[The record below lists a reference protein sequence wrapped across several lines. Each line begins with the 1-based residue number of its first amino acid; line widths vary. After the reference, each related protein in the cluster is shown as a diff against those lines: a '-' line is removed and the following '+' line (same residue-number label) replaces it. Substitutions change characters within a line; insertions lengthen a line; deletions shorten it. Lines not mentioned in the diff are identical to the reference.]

1 MSEKMELV
9 NREEQSPVAGSK
21 APTVVPSVDIY
32 ENDDEILLYADMP
45 GVTKEA
51 IAINLENGRLT
62 INGHRK
68 VCGSGTAQLE
78 EFGEVEYER
87 AFSVP
92 QGIDI
97 NKVKA
102 NMTNGVLSLHLPK
115 SDAVKPRQIEVQA
128 G

>member
-1 MSEKMELV
+1 MSEKV
-9 NREEQSPVAGSK
+9 DIVTRDEQSPAVSK
-21 APTVVPSVDIY
+21 ALTVTPSVDIF

-45 GVTKEA
+45 GVEKDA
-51 IAINLENGRLT
+51 IAINLENGSLT
-62 INGHRK
+62 INGHRT
-68 VCGSGTAQLE
+68 VAGDGEAQFE

-102 NMTNGVLSLHLPK
+102 NMNNGVLSLHLPK
-115 SDAVKPRQIEVQA
+115 SEAVKPRQIEVQA

>member
-1 MSEKMELV
+1 MSEKMEII
-9 NREEQSPVAGSK
+9 NRDEQSPVARQV
-21 APTVVPSVDIY
+21 PTITPSVDIY
-32 ENDDEILLYADMP
+32 ENDDEIFLYADMP

-62 INGHRK
+62 INGHRTM
-68 VCGSGTAQLE
+68 SGEGVAQFE

-102 NMTNGVLSLHLPK
+102 NMNNGVLSLHLPK
-115 SDAVKPRQIEVQA
+115 SEAVKPRQITVQA

>member
-1 MSEKMELV
+1 MSEKMEIV
-9 NREEQSPVAGSK
+9 TRDEQSPAVSK
-21 APTVVPSVDIY
+21 APTVTPSVDIF

-45 GVTKEA
+45 GVEKDA
-51 IAINLENGRLT
+51 IAINLENGSLT
-62 INGHRK
+62 INGHRNPA
-68 VCGSGTAQLE
+68 GDGEAQFE

-102 NMTNGVLSLHLPK
+102 NMNNGVLSLHLPK
-115 SDAVKPRQIEVQA
+115 SEAVKPRQIEVQS

>member
-1 MSEKMELV
+1 MSEKMEIV
-9 NREEQSPVAGSK
+9 NRDEQSPVARQV
-21 APTVVPSVDIY
+21 PTVTPSVDIF

-45 GVTKEA
+45 GVDKEA

-62 INGHRK
+62 INGHRS
-68 VCGSGTAQLE
+68 VTGDGQVQFE

-97 NKVKA
+97 SKVKA

-115 SDAVKPRQIEVQA
+115 SEAVKPRQIEVQA

>member
-1 MSEKMELV
+1 MSEKMEMMTQD
-9 NREEQSPVAGSK
+9 EQHPVAVRK
-21 APTVVPSVDIY
+21 APTVTPSVDIY

-45 GVTKEA
+45 GVAKDA

-68 VCGSGTAQLE
+68 ISSDGEAQFE

-102 NMTNGVLSLHLPK
+102 NMDNGVLALHLPK
-115 SDAVKPRQIEVQA
+115 SEAIKPRQIAVQV

>member
-1 MSEKMELV
+1 MSEKMDII
-9 NREEQSPVAGSK
+9 NRDEQGPVARQV
-21 APTVVPSVDIY
+21 PTVIPSVDIY

-62 INGHRK
+62 INGHRTI
-68 VCGSGTAQLE
+68 SGPGVAQFE
-78 EFGEVEYER
+78 EFGAVEYER

-102 NMTNGVLSLHLPK
+102 NMNNGVLSLHLPK
-115 SDAVKPRQIEVQA
+115 SEAVKPRQIMVQA

>member
-1 MSEKMELV
+1 MSDKMEIM
-9 NREEQSPVAGSK
+9 NREEQTPAASQAATVT
-21 APTVVPSVDIY
+21 PTVDIY

-45 GVTKEA
+45 GVAKDA

-62 INGHRK
+62 INGHRT
-68 VCGSGTAQLE
+68 VSAEGQVQFE
-78 EFGEVEYER
+78 EFGDVEYER

-102 NMTNGVLSLHLPK
+102 VMNNGVLSLHLPK
-115 SDAVKPRQIEVQA
+115 SEAVKPRQIEVQA

>member
-1 MSEKMELV
+1 MSEKMEIAT
-9 NREEQSPVAGSK
+9 RDEQSPVVSQ
-21 APTVVPSVDIY
+21 APTIAPSVDIY

-45 GVTKEA
+45 GVDKDA

-68 VCGSGTAQLE
+68 VTGDGEAQFE

-97 NKVKA
+97 SKVKA
-102 NMTNGVLSLHLPK
+102 SMENGVLGLHLPK
-115 SDAVKPRQIEVQA
+115 SEAVKPRQIEVKV

>member
-1 MSEKMELV
+1 MSEKMEIM
-9 NREEQSPVAGSK
+9 NRDEQNAVAARPV
-21 APTVVPSVDIY
+21 PTISPSVDIF

-45 GVTKEA
+45 GVAKDA
-51 IAINLENGRLT
+51 IVINLENGRLT
-62 INGHRK
+62 INGHRT
-68 VCGSGTAQLE
+68 VTGDGEVQFE

-92 QGIDI
+92 QGIDN

-102 NMTNGVLSLHLPK
+102 NMENGVLRLHLAK
-115 SDAVKPRQIEVQA
+115 SEAVKPRQIEVQA

>member
-1 MSEKMELV
+1 MSEKMDIV
-9 NREEQSPVAGSK
+9 TRDEQSPAVSK
-21 APTVVPSVDIY
+21 PPTVTPSVDIF

-45 GVTKEA
+45 GVEKDA
-51 IAINLENGRLT
+51 IAINLENGSLT
-62 INGHRK
+62 INGHRT
-68 VCGSGTAQLE
+68 VAGEGEAQFE

-102 NMTNGVLSLHLPK
+102 NMNNGVLSLHLPK
-115 SDAVKPRQIEVQA
+115 SEAVKPRQIEVQA

>member
-1 MSEKMELV
+1 MSEKMEIASNKEQELAS
-9 NREEQSPVAGSK
+9 REIPMVSPG
-21 APTVVPSVDIY
+21 VDIF
-32 ENDDEILLYADMP
+32 ENDDELLLYADMP
-45 GVTKEA
+45 GVAKEA
-51 IAINLENGRLT
+51 IAINLENGRLS
-62 INGHRK
+62 I
-68 VCGSGTAQLE
+68 SGQRQVASKGDAQFE
-78 EFGEVEYER
+78 EFGEVKYER

-102 NMTNGVLSLHLPK
+102 QMDSGVLCLHLPK

>member
-1 MSEKMELV
+1 MSDKMEIM
-9 NREEQSPVAGSK
+9 NREEQTPAVSQAATVT
-21 APTVVPSVDIY
+21 PTVDIY

-45 GVTKEA
+45 GVAKDA
-51 IAINLENGRLT
+51 IVINLENGRLT
-62 INGHRK
+62 INGHRT
-68 VCGSGTAQLE
+68 VSAEGQVQFE
-78 EFGEVEYER
+78 EFGDVEYER

-102 NMTNGVLSLHLPK
+102 VMNNGVLSLHLPK
-115 SDAVKPRQIEVQA
+115 SEAVKPRQIAVQA

>member
-1 MSEKMELV
+1 MSEKQEIV
-9 NREEQSPVAGSK
+9 KRDEHSPALRQV
-21 APTVVPSVDIY
+21 PTVTPSVDIY
-32 ENDDEILLYADMP
+32 ENDDELLLYADMP
-45 GVTKEA
+45 GVAKDA

-62 INGHRK
+62 I
-68 VCGSGTAQLE
+68 SAQRNIAAEGEVQFE
-78 EFGEVEYER
+78 EFGEVKYER

-102 NMTNGVLSLHLPK
+102 TMDNGVLNLHLPK
-115 SDAVKPRQIEVQA
+115 SEAVKPRQIEVQT

>member
-1 MSEKMELV
+1 MSEKMDIV
-9 NREEQSPVAGSK
+9 TRDEQSPAVSK
-21 APTVVPSVDIY
+21 ALTVTPSVDIF

-45 GVTKEA
+45 GVEKDA
-51 IAINLENGRLT
+51 IAINLENGSLT
-62 INGHRK
+62 INGHRT
-68 VCGSGTAQLE
+68 VAADGEAQFE

-102 NMTNGVLSLHLPK
+102 NMNNGVLSLHLPK
-115 SDAVKPRQIEVQA
+115 SEAVKPRQIEVQA

>member
-1 MSEKMELV
+1 MSDKMDIM
-9 NREEQSPVAGSK
+9 NRDEQTPVASK
-21 APTVVPSVDIY
+21 APSVAPSVDIY
-32 ENDDEILLYADMP
+32 ENEDEILLHADMP
-45 GVTKEA
+45 GVAKDA

-62 INGHRK
+62 INGHRT
-68 VCGSGTAQLE
+68 VSGDGEVQFE

-102 NMTNGVLSLHLPK
+102 NMNNGVLFLHLPK

>member
-1 MSEKMELV
+1 MSDKMELV
-9 NREEQSPVAGSK
+9 NREEQSPVATSK

-62 INGHRK
+62 INGHRQ